1 MVGKDGKKLINK
13 HIIHTQEAGI
23 AVVRML
29 ASLKTQ
35 KYKYFILMSGVRYG
49 AASDCRLQ
57 LTMICLLL

>member
-23 AVVRML
+23 AVVRTL

-49 AASDCRLQ
+49 AASDC
-57 LTMICLLL
+57 